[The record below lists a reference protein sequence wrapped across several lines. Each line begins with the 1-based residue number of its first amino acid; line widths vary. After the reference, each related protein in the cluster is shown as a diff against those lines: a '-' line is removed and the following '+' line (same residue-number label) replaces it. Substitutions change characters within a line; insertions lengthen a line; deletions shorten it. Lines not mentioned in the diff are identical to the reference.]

1 MTWANFYLF
10 CFLVGFLWSLASL
23 LIGHLNL
30 HLPFGHG
37 DAGGHGLDVSHHGA
51 GMHHGHAGHIAHGH
65 AAHAGGDA
73 PDAGISEHMP
83 AVSVSPINF
92 GTIAA
97 FLAWFGGAGYLLSKH
112 STIWF
117 VFGLM
122 LSIVSGLAGASI
134 VYWFLAK
141 VLIGHEKDLNPADYE
156 MTGVLGRVSSSI
168 REGGTG
174 EIIYSQEGTRRA
186 CGARSEDGR
195 HIPKGIEVLVTRYQ
209 KGIAY
214 VRRWDELS
222 QAELPDASNPEDDQS
237 TGSDRP
243 K

>member
-23 LIGHLNL
+23 LMGHLDL
-30 HLPFGHG
+30 HFLFGHG
-37 DAGGHGLDVSHHGA
+37 DVGGPHGA
-51 GMHHGHAGHIAHGH
+51 GFGHGHDVHVSHGHVPHAGHGYAP
-65 AAHAGGDA
+65 HAGADV
-73 PDAGISEHMP
+73 PDSGVSEHMRG
-83 AVSVSPINF
+83 VSVSPINL

-97 FLAWFGGAGYLLSKH
+97 FLAWFGGAGYLLTAHYS
-112 STIWF
+112 IWF
-117 VFGLM
+117 AWGLG
-122 LSIVSGLAGASI
+122 LSIVCGLAGASI

-141 VLIGHEKDLNPADYE
+141 VLIAGERDLDPADYQ
-156 MTGVLGRVSSSI
+156 MSGVLGRVSSSI

-174 EIIYSQEGTRRA
+174 EIIYSQEGTRRT
-186 CGARSEDGR
+186 CGARSEDGK
-195 HIPKGIEVLVTRYQ
+195 PVPAGIEVLVTRYQ

-222 QAELPDASNPEDDQS
+222 QSESLDTSLSEE
-237 TGSDRP
+237 